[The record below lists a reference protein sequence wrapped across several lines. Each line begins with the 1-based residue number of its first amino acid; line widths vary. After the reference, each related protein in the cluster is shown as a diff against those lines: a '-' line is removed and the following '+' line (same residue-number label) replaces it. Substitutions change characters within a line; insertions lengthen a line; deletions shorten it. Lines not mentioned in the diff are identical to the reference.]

1 MTDNLPSMRITY
13 KLDQLG
19 DSDVLPDPIDQF
31 RIWFEEVLATDVL
44 EANAMVVSTVD
55 AQCRPSSRTVLMKR
69 FDERGI
75 VFFSNYSSQ
84 KGREIAANP
93 YVSILF
99 YWPSLQRQVRWS
111 GRATR
116 LPDEESDAYF
126 RQRPRGSQIG
136 AHVSPQSAPIPDR
149 EWLSAR
155 YDEVAAAFGEDGEV
169 PRPENWGGFRVEPE
183 SIEFWQGREN
193 RLHDRI
199 LYRLSPEG
207 TWERSRIA
215 P

>member
-1 MTDNLPSMRITY
+1 MRISY

-19 DSDVLPDPIDQF
+19 DYDVLEDPIEQF
-31 RIWFEEVLATDVL
+31 RVWFEEVLATDIV

-55 AQCRPSSRTVLMKR
+55 AECRPSSRTVLMKR

-75 VFFSNYSSQ
+75 VFFSNYTSQ

-93 YVSILF
+93 NVSILF

-111 GRATR
+111 GRAVR
-116 LPDEESDAYF
+116 LPEEESDEYF

-136 AHVSPQSAPIPDR
+136 AHVSPQSQPIENRD
-149 EWLSAR
+149 WLSAR
-155 YDEVAAAFGEDGEV
+155 YAELAADFGATGEI
-169 PRPENWGGFRVEPE
+169 PRPEYWGGFRVQPE
-183 SIEFWQGREN
+183 TIEFWQGREN

-199 LYRLSPEG
+199 LYRRQQDGS
-207 TWERSRIA
+207 WETTRLA